1 MDNRKSV
8 KSNNKRKGDSEMTV
22 IVHCSNDPEKQ
33 KEIDQ
38 RIAKSHAEFVANYIE
53 KLNCPKEQK
62 LELIDAIVQRMNEN
76 CKQQKNKEI
85 I

>member
-22 IVHCSNDPEKQ
+22 IVHCSNDPAKQ

-38 RIAKSHAEFVANYIE
+38 RIAKIHAEFVLGYIE

>member
-8 KSNNKRKGDSEMTV
+8 RSNRNRKGDSEMTV
-22 IVHCSNDPEKQ
+22 VVHCSNDPQKQ

-38 RIAKSHAEFVANYIE
+38 RIAKIHAEFVLGYIE

-62 LELIDAIVQRMNEN
+62 LELIDAIVQKMNDN
-76 CKQQKNKEI
+76 CKQNKIKEI
-85 I
+85 

>member
-8 KSNNKRKGDSEMTV
+8 RSNRNRKGDSEMTV
-22 IVHCSNDPEKQ
+22 IVHCSNDPQKQ

-38 RIAKSHAEFVANYIE
+38 RIAKIHAEFVLGYIE

-62 LELIDAIVQRMNEN
+62 LQLIDAIVQRMNDN